1 MADDRDDTEHDDTQQ
16 PGDTQHEQFGHT
28 RPDQP
33 GHTQHEQPGS
43 TQHAAPRRGVG
54 SLLAVALIAAVAASG
69 LTIGGVALWGDA
81 EPAASS
87 DAAVAS
93 TADEA
98 ASSAAGDDAGGASAE
113 MSTTEIANE
122 LAPSVAAVDVAAGP
136 VGSSQAQASAVV
148 IDSDGYL
155 VTNNHVVEGA
165 DGQLSVTLAD
175 GTSHQAQVVGT
186 DPASDLAVLRVDAD
200 GLPAAELADQTPPVG
215 TPVVAIGSPFG
226 LEGSVTSGI
235 VSAHDRSLAS
245 QSSVLVGLI
254 QTDAAINPGNS
265 GGPLVNHEGKVVG
278 INSAIVSQTGQ
289 SSGVGFAVPAPVVSD
304 VSQQLIDTGEV
315 ERAQIGIRV
324 QSIEP
329 RVAEMFDLEV
339 GQGVLVSGVD
349 PDSDAAGTLQS
360 GDVIVGLEGESVAD
374 AAELVQRLMQLE
386 PGDTVA
392 LTVVRDGQETTV
404 EVQLQAA

>member
-1 MADDRDDTEHDDTQQ
+1 
-16 PGDTQHEQFGHT
+16 
-28 RPDQP
+28 
-33 GHTQHEQPGS
+33 
-43 TQHAAPRRGVG
+43 VG

-93 TADEA
+93 TADDA